1 MSEQGKKEDWK
12 KREVGCLWRRK
23 SMLTGFIS
31 FDNIDLTKIDPLDN
45 KLSVIAFM
53 NTMKGPDDK
62 RPNVVLYLS
71 NEDSKGSSVAS
82 ANRSS
87 SHEEPVTML
96 DNSEED
102 FSSDDEIPFL

>member
-1 MSEQGKKEDWK
+1 MSEQNRKEDWK

-31 FDNIDLTKIDPLDN
+31 FDNIDLSKIDPLDN
-45 KLSVIAFM
+45 KLNVIAFM

-71 NEDSKGSSVAS
+71 NDDLKEKST
-82 ANRSS
+82 SS
-87 SHEEPVTML
+87 SSQNSNDEEPVGTFE
-96 DNSEED
+96 NIEEN
-102 FSSDDEIPFL
+102 SSDDEVPFL